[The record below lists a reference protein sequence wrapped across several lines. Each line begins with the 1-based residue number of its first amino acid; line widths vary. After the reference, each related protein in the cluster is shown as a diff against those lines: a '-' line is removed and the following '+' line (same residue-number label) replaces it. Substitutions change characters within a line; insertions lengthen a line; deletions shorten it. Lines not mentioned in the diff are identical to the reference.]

1 MSNKLYLGSDEYKL
15 SSRKYQAYLTCL
27 HNNKII
33 YGYVIITNRR
43 IFFFKRHFLRKHE
56 LSYIFSL
63 HQIVNMRVKGRF
75 MKSLEIQIYYQGRNI
90 SLVVEEGDK
99 IYKVLEAAIQTARE
113 TPFM

>member
-1 MSNKLYLGSDEYKL
+1 
-15 SSRKYQAYLTCL
+15 
-27 HNNKII
+27 
-33 YGYVIITNRR
+33 
-43 IFFFKRHFLRKHE
+43 
-56 LSYIFSL
+56 
-63 HQIVNMRVKGRF
+63 